1 MLRDISDLRKSYQKN
16 SLTEKDLPLNP
27 FSLFDRWFK
36 EVKSN
41 SGNSEVNAMTLST
54 IDKSGFPKGRIV
66 LLKYYSIDGFIFF
79 TNYNSDKSLSIE
91 INNKVSISFFWEEFE
106 RQVIIKGFAEKT
118 SAELSDKYFN
128 SRPKGSKLG
137 ALVSEDQSSIIES
150 KEFLIKKF
158 NLLTKDFECK
168 EIERPENWGGFIINP
183 IEYEFWQGGENRL
196 HDRIRYSLSENL
208 WKIDRLSP

>member
-118 SAELSDKYFN
+118 SDELSDKYFN

-158 NLLTKDFECK
+158 NLLTKDFEGK
-168 EIERPENWGGFIINP
+168 EIERPENWGGFSINP

>member
-137 ALVSEDQSSIIES
+137 AVVSEDQSSIIES

-158 NLLTKDFECK
+158 NLLTKDFEVK

>member
-118 SAELSDKYFN
+118 SVELSDKYFN

-158 NLLTKDFECK
+158 NLLTKDFEGK
-168 EIERPENWGGFIINP
+168 EIERPENWGGFSINP

>member
-158 NLLTKDFECK
+158 NLLTKDFEGK
-168 EIERPENWGGFIINP
+168 EIERPKNWGGFSINP

>member
-106 RQVIIKGFAEKT
+106 RQVIIKGFAKKT

-168 EIERPENWGGFIINP
+168 EIERPENWGGFSINP

>member
-16 SLTEKDLPLNP
+16 SLKEKDLPLNP
-27 FSLFDRWFK
+27 LSLFDRWFK

-158 NLLTKDFECK
+158 NLLTKDFEGK

>member
-158 NLLTKDFECK
+158 NLLTKDFEDK

>member
-158 NLLTKDFECK
+158 NLLTKDFEGK
-168 EIERPENWGGFIINP
+168 EIERPVNWGGFSINP

>member
-158 NLLTKDFECK
+158 NLLTKDFEGK
-168 EIERPENWGGFIINP
+168 EIERPKNWGGFIINP

>member
-118 SAELSDKYFN
+118 SDELSDKYFN

-158 NLLTKDFECK
+158 NLLTKDFEGK